1 MHRILGNNLK
11 CKEKELMVEIIWK
24 YHTWYLYFNLN
35 VLFIFLVGV
44 LPEGIVHELPVA
56 DEYTKPAITEIVGP
70 ADDLEELRRQLE
82 ALNAD

>member
-1 MHRILGNNLK
+1 MDRILGYNL
-11 CKEKELMVEIIWK
+11 KEKENELMAEIIWN
-24 YHTWYLYFNLN
+24 YHTYNIYTS
-35 VLFIFLVGV
+35 VLIAGV

-56 DEYTKPAITEIVGP
+56 DDYPKAPVTETVGP

>member
-1 MHRILGNNLK
+1 M
-11 CKEKELMVEIIWK
+11 
-24 YHTWYLYFNLN
+24 
-35 VLFIFLVGV
+35 LFIFLVGV

-56 DEYTKPAITEIVGP
+56 DEYPKPPVAETVGP